1 MRTLFKYGLSGF
13 FALLLPL
20 ALIASGC
27 TPARR
32 VSTGNPAPSA
42 KKTPDKIVEDSQ
54 IRSAL
59 EQVQRS
65 KLDYKIQPGDLL
77 DIKVYKEPDMDRTV
91 RVSGNGN
98 IGFPLA
104 GTVEFSGLSVPEAEA
119 ALSAKLSEY
128 IIGPYVNVFIKEYSN
143 KQVYVLGEVKKPGS
157 ITLPVERK
165 LTVLEAITLA
175 GGFTDLA
182 AKDKTKVIR
191 NVEGKSYSFNIEV
204 SRITKK
210 GDKSADIYLEPND
223 VIHVPQSFF

>member
-1 MRTLFKYGLSGF
+1 MRTLFKSGLSGF
-13 FALLLPL
+13 FTLLLPL

-32 VSTGNPAPSA
+32 SSSA
-42 KKTPDKIVEDSQ
+42 KPKPVLNSPDKIIEDSQ
-54 IRSAL
+54 MQSAL
-59 EQVQRS
+59 EQVQKSR
-65 KLDYKIQPGDLL
+65 LDYEIQPGDLL
-77 DIKVYKEPDMDRTV
+77 QITVYRESDMDRV
-91 RVSGNGN
+91 IRVSGNGS

-104 GTVEFSGLSVPEAEA
+104 GTVKFGGLSVPEAEE

-128 IIGPYVNVFIKEYSN
+128 IISPQVNIFIKEYSN

-157 ITLPVERK
+157 ITLPAERK

-191 NVEGKSYSFNIEV
+191 NTGGKSRSFNIEV